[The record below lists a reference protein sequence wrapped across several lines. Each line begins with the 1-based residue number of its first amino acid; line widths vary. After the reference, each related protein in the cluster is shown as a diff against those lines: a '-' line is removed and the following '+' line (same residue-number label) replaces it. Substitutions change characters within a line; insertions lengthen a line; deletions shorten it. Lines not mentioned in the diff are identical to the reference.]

1 MAHFKGLIDLGVGI
15 LFILASKLLN
25 ALGVNLR
32 IGYTLGSLIILGSF
46 LYLIMI
52 LGNENKQD
60 GQGK

>member
-1 MAHFKGLIDLGVGI
+1 MAHFKGLIGLGVGI

-60 GQGK
+60 GQDK